1 MNATQLDLF
10 PKTELETLH
19 DEVATVRAEMA
30 NLRKGLF
37 ARHTELSA
45 LYIELHKQ
53 QEFFETLLMDYIQ
66 ENAEKKKAQLEAIK
80 NSRRIEVSFSG

>member
-30 NLRKGLF
+30 NLRKGHAMLMGCEGVAF
-37 ARHTELSA
+37 AAMNQAPELSFK
-45 LYIELHKQ
+45 LGLRRVVELLGAVNTTAFKH
-53 QEFFETLLMDYIQ
+53 TM
-66 ENAEKKKAQLEAIK
+66 
-80 NSRRIEVSFSG
+80 